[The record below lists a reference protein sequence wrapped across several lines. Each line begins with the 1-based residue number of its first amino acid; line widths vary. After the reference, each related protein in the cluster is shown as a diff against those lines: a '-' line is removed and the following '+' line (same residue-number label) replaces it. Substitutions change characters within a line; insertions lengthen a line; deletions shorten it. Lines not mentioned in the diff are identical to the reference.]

1 MVLTYPLLSSEYT
14 KLLREQKRP
23 VLSVSEKKKKMKKE
37 KHILAWTRKRIVN
50 TPGSAISGWTT
61 KENKYSMLRV
71 PPVA

>member
-37 KHILAWTRKRIVN
+37 KHILA
-50 TPGSAISGWTT
+50 
-61 KENKYSMLRV
+61 
-71 PPVA
+71 